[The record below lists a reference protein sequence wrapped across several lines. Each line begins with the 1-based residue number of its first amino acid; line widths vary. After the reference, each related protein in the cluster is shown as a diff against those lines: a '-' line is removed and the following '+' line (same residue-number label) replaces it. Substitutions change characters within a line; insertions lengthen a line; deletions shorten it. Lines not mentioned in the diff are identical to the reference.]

1 MISRKASGHALKKI
15 LHYIHNKGMKTTL
28 FTNDYFSDDNWIAF
42 FKSIYLDSI
51 KISVDSIY
59 DCSHSN
65 IRKGNTL
72 RTILNNIDKLIN
84 NKIKVEITTIAMKE
98 NLSEINDILA
108 YFKEKKSAVTHYI
121 DSYIPNSLEIDT
133 DLNIITPEEYSL
145 IICKRCKDNN
155 LKKLSLKEHYCGFA
169 HNYIFIS
176 SEGIVKLCTTM
187 PHEFNIGNI
196 NNDTVQFCWDMVV
209 NKFYSLSCKYKNECK
224 YYKYCAG
231 GCRHRAYVFSGEIIG
246 KYIYMCSFYK
256 MMEDYE
262 KND

>member
-1 MISRKASGHALKKI
+1 
-15 LHYIHNKGMKTTL
+15 MKTTL
-28 FTNDYFSDDNWIAF
+28 FTNGYLSDDNWIAF

-98 NLSEINDILA
+98 NLSEINDILS

-145 IICKRCKDNN
+145 ILCKRCKDNN

-169 HNYIFIS
+169 YNYIFIS
-176 SEGIVKLCTTM
+176 SEGIVKLFPTM
-187 PHEFNIGNI
+187 HMSLILVILIMILYSFVGIWLLINFIACHVSIRMNVNII
-196 NNDTVQFCWDMVV
+196 SIVPEDVDTELMYFQ
-209 NKFYSLSCKYKNECK
+209 
-224 YYKYCAG
+224 
-231 GCRHRAYVFSGEIIG
+231 
-246 KYIYMCSFYK
+246 
-256 MMEDYE
+256 E
-262 KND
+262 KL